1 MTYRQRNN
9 KKYRGT
15 KIILFVIAVLL
26 ILRFFN
32 NPLVT
37 NMFDAPVNYVLKSNA
52 KILSPLKYTLVYFK
66 DKQDLEYRVK
76 KLEEENINLKL
87 ETLLNRTVTQEFEY
101 FNKQFG
107 SSVATS
113 TFYKVILKPPFTPFD
128 NVKIAGDLDSKQI
141 DDLVF
146 YKNILI
152 GKIVEKNNNYATVE
166 LFSTPNKMTPIVVN
180 GTQFEAKGLGGGR
193 YVFET
198 SKEFELKEGD
208 PVIYPEQVIRVLGV
222 VEFIETREE
231 DLFRKVYFNIPTT
244 LDTISY
250 VTVGI

>member
-152 GKIVEKNNNYATVE
+152 GKIVEKNNSYATVE